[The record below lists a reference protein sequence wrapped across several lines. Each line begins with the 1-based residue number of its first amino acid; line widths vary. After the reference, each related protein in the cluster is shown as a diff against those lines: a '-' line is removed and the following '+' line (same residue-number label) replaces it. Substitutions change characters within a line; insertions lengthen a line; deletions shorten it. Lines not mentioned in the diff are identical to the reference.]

1 MYTIRNNKIKRI
13 FRLFVTV
20 VLFSFLGWIAET
32 LYAYARFGR
41 FIDRGFLTLPLC
53 PIYGITLALMDLLV
67 GTPLQGRIAQTL
79 KKTALPRAVQI
90 LFSLLLYFCV
100 AVALPTVFELLV
112 GAFFDCVLGVR
123 LWNYARFRFNFRGYI
138 CLEFSLTW
146 GVAITAVMAT
156 IWRALSALVARFG
169 DLALTVIVSVLAAL
183 LLADLIFN
191 IAYVFVKKQHFIV
204 RFR

>member
-1 MYTIRNNKIKRI
+1 MQTIRNNRTKRVL
-13 FRLFVTV
+13 RLFVTAI
-20 VLFSFLGWIAET
+20 LFSFLGWIAET

-53 PIYGITLALMDLLV
+53 PIYGITLALMDLIV
-67 GTPLQGRIAQTL
+67 GTPLQGRIAQAL
-79 KKTALPRAVQI
+79 KKTTLPRAVQI

-112 GAFFDCVLGVR
+112 GAFFDRVLGVR
-123 LWNYARFRFNFRGYI
+123 LWNYARFRFNFHGYI

-156 IWRALSALVARFG
+156 VWRALSALVSRLG
-169 DLALTVIVSVLAAL
+169 DMALTIAVCVIAAL
-183 LLADLIFN
+183 LLADLLFN
-191 IAYVFVKKQHFIV
+191 ITYVFVKKRHFVV